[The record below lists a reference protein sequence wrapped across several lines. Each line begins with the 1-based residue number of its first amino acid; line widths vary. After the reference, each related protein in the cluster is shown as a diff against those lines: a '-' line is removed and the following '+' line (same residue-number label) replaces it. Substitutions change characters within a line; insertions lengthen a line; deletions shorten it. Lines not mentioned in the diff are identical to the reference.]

1 MITKCIAY
9 AFKALLIFFFF
20 SIAIFSYKHVISVLL
35 LVYFLHLSSYV
46 FLLFKIFF
54 FKKHC
59 VMNAPCFYNGVDWTT
74 LLINFLIVKP
84 QANVF
89 RALYL
94 AIRRFKL
101 RSTLKQKITKEHLRL
116 ISWLVASS
124 FSGFS
129 LFLLKTVLAGFKS
142 LLSWDP
148 TTCLFKSIDALVR
161 SYDITDWRIVF
172 DDEIW
177 LNPHE
182 KLKDLLKLV
191 VDYKKFINDTN
202 FKDATSHAKEHG
214 LSYEINEATLFTQ
227 TSHGV
232 SKAHKFIM
240 GQHESKNEVI
250 LVRTH
255 DQRYTIISKKINDQL
270 QHFSQ
275 AQFCEDLTKF
285 QQEPVLYKTD
295 TAILQQIYSS
305 VGLKLYFEPLNPG
318 FLNIFNEPS
327 KIIKID
333 NSFLQKDTNL
343 IKMAAY
349 ISNLQHEYNV
359 PVKLIE
365 AIVNEVVFNNVD
377 LVKISQLT
385 EELDIFSA

>member
-1 MITKCIAY
+1 
-9 AFKALLIFFFF
+9 
-20 SIAIFSYKHVISVLL
+20 
-35 LVYFLHLSSYV
+35 
-46 FLLFKIFF
+46 
-54 FKKHC
+54 
-59 VMNAPCFYNGVDWTT
+59 
-74 LLINFLIVKP
+74 
-84 QANVF
+84 
-89 RALYL
+89 
-94 AIRRFKL
+94 
-101 RSTLKQKITKEHLRL
+101 
-116 ISWLVASS
+116 
-124 FSGFS
+124 
-129 LFLLKTVLAGFKS
+129 
-142 LLSWDP
+142 
-148 TTCLFKSIDALVR
+148 
-161 SYDITDWRIVF
+161 
-172 DDEIW
+172 
-177 LNPHE
+177 
-182 KLKDLLKLV
+182 
-191 VDYKKFINDTN
+191 
-202 FKDATSHAKEHG
+202 
-214 LSYEINEATLFTQ
+214 
-227 TSHGV
+227 
-232 SKAHKFIM
+232 M

-318 FLNIFNEPS
+318 FLNMFNEPS

-343 IKMAAY
+343 IKMATY